1 MPTIAELMNRRNVL
15 LPETKALTLLSLK
28 ATGEARQWLRNR
40 LAHRFANLPKE
51 TVLYASGDLERLR
64 NELRELSKLTPP
76 PNSRP

>member
-15 LPETKALTLLSLK
+15 LPETQALSLLSLS
-28 ATGEARQWLRNR
+28 ATQEARQWLRAR
-40 LAHRFANLPKE
+40 LPHRFANLPRE
-51 TVLYASGDLERLR
+51 TVLYATGDLDKLR